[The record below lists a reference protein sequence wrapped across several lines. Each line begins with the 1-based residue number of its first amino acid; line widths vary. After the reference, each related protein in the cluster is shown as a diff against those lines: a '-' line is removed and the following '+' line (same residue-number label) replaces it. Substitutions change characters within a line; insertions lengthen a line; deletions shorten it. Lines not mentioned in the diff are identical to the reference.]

1 MRVATKKCKWG
12 EKTPVELTIA
22 KGYQLDGFV
31 EAEKL
36 LKNER
41 SVKVDV
47 ESIFL
52 KIDKYGFR

>member
-1 MRVATKKCKWG
+1 M
-12 EKTPVELTIA
+12 A

-52 KIDKYGFR
+52 KFDEIMDSDH